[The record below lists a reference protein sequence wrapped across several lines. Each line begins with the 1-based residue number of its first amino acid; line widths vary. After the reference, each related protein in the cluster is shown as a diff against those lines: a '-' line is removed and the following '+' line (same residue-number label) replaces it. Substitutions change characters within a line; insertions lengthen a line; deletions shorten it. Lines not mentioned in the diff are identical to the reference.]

1 MSRYFPLKINHIE
14 RETPECVSVWL
25 DVPENLKEEFYYKSG
40 QYLPCRATING
51 EEIRKSYSICSVPDD
66 PNLVIAVKE
75 VYGGRFSTY
84 VNQKLKPGD
93 QFEVMTPEGKFTL
106 PENLKEDA
114 ELIFFAAGSG
124 ITPVISLIKN
134 FLIHYS
140 KGQAKLFYNNKTS
153 DTIIF
158 KDELEGLKN
167 VYMNRFSVY
176 HLLTREITGSDLL
189 SGRIDAEKCIAFSKH
204 LFDVKEV
211 DAVFICGPEHMIL
224 NLKDGLIKMGLK
236 EEQIRFELFGTAPV
250 VEFQDKK
257 IKPVDIGDDRVSK
270 VTYRID
276 GHETDLQVRY
286 HGDVI
291 LDAALQSGLDLPYSC
306 KGGVCSTCKA
316 LVVEGKVHMDIHYG
330 LEPDEIDAG
339 YVLTCQSHPRSERL
353 ILDYDIQ

>member
-1 MSRYFPLKINHIE
+1 MSRFFSLKVVKVQ
-14 RETPECVSVWL
+14 RETPEAVSVWL
-25 DVPENLKEEFYYKSG
+25 EIPELLRDHFKFKSG
-40 QYLPCRATING
+40 QYIPCRAKIDG

-66 PNLVIAVKE
+66 AHLAIAVKE
-75 VYGGRFSTY
+75 VYGGKFSTY
-84 VNQKLKPGD
+84 VNQQLKAGD
-93 QFEVMTPEGKFTL
+93 DFEVMIPEGKFIL

-114 ELIFFAAGSG
+114 ELLFFAAGSG
-124 ITPVISLIKN
+124 ITPIISLIKH
-134 FLIHYS
+134 FLAEYP
-140 KGQAKLFYNNKTS
+140 KGQAMLFYNNKTS

-176 HLLTREITGSDLL
+176 HLLTREISGSELL
-189 SGRIDAEKCIAFSKH
+189 TGRIDAEKLIAFSKH
-204 LFDVKEV
+204 LFDVKEI
-211 DAVFICGPEHMIL
+211 DAVYICGPEHMIL
-224 NLKDGLIKMGLK
+224 NLKEGLLNLGLK

-250 VEFQDKK
+250 IEFKDKK
-257 IKPVDIGDDRVSK
+257 IQTIDAGDDRVSK

-286 HGDVI
+286 HGEAL
-291 LDAALQSGLDLPYSC
+291 LDAALNSGFELPYSC

-330 LEPDEIDAG
+330 LEADEIDAG